1 MNTLEQKL
9 QSDLVE
15 AMKTKDE
22 IRKNAIKS
30 VKTAITK
37 LKTAEKDSIKE
48 PTDNDIIKLISK
60 LAKERQESGEIYK
73 LNNKPELAEIEFK
86 ELEILNTYL
95 PKKLTDDEIEK
106 IVETTISELCV
117 SDIKGMGLVIK
128 TITSKYTGQV
138 DGGKVSKI
146 VKEKLV
152 NI

>member
-1 MNTLEQKL
+1 MNTLEKRL

-73 LNNKPELAEIEFK
+73 SNNKPELAEIEFK

-106 IVETTISELCV
+106 IVETTISEMGV

-128 TITSKYTGQV
+128 TITGKYTGQV

-146 VKEKLV
+146 VKEKLTK
-152 NI
+152 

>member
-1 MNTLEQKL
+1 MNTLEQRL
-9 QSDLVE
+9 QSDLIE

-60 LAKERQESGEIYK
+60 LAKERQESGDIYK
-73 LNNKPELAEIEFK
+73 SNNKPDLAEIQFK

-106 IVETTISELCV
+106 IVETTISELGV

-128 TITSKYTGQV
+128 TITGKYTGQV

-146 VKEKLV
+146 VKEKLTK
-152 NI
+152 

>member
-15 AMKTKDE
+15 AMKAKDE
-22 IRKNAIKS
+22 IRKNTIKS

-73 LNNKPELAEIEFK
+73 SNNKPELAEVEFK

-95 PKKLTDDEIEK
+95 PKKLTDEEIEK
-106 IVETTISELCV
+106 VVETTISELGV
-117 SDIKGMGLVIK
+117 SDIKGIGLVIK
-128 TITSKYTGQV
+128 TITGKYTGQV

-146 VKEKLV
+146 VKEKLTK
-152 NI
+152 

>member
-1 MNTLEQKL
+1 MNTLEQRL

-15 AMKTKDE
+15 AMKAKDE
-22 IRKNAIKS
+22 IRKNTIKS

-73 LNNKPELAEIEFK
+73 SNNKPELAEIEFK

-95 PKKLTDDEIEK
+95 PKKLTDEEIEK
-106 IVETTISELCV
+106 IIETTISELGV

-128 TITSKYTGQV
+128 TITGKYTGQV

-146 VKEKLV
+146 VKEKLTK
-152 NI
+152 

>member
-1 MNTLEQKL
+1 MNTLEQRL

-15 AMKTKDE
+15 AMKAKDE
-22 IRKNAIKS
+22 IRKNTIKS

-73 LNNKPELAEIEFK
+73 SNNKPELAEVEFK

-95 PKKLTDDEIEK
+95 PKKLTDEEIEK
-106 IVETTISELCV
+106 VVETTISELGV

-128 TITSKYTGQV
+128 TITGKYTGQV

-146 VKEKLV
+146 VKEKLTK
-152 NI
+152 